1 MPTVNR
7 SKGAFPTQEKE
18 ANPEV
23 GSVALDTL
31 RPNAFALMP
40 FLVFVLFYAG
50 LSIVAE
56 SFDVVPMAVAFS
68 VAGAAAIA
76 MDRKRPLRSRI
87 DSFTRGMGEPNLMLM
102 CLIFVFAGAF
112 ATVAKASGAVD
123 AAVAI
128 ARALIPAQ
136 FMLAGVFAVAC
147 LLSLALGTS
156 CGTIAA
162 LMPIAAGFAGDPPFT
177 PGILA
182 GAVVGGAMFGDN
194 LSVISDTTVAAARTL
209 DIGMHDKLIANAAI
223 ALPAAAVVAIAYAL
237 MAWNGGADSS
247 AAMSPT
253 TLTARHFALVS
264 PYLAVLI
271 LAVLGVDV
279 LLLLFGG
286 AALAAAIGIAVGAF
300 GFFDSLRH
308 LGRGMGEMSQTMIIA
323 LLAFGVM
330 ESVRIR
336 GGLAWIV
343 EKVSRAARGQRT
355 CELAMFLLV
364 SLLNVFTANNTLA
377 VLLSGPV
384 AKECADR
391 FHIGRA
397 RLASLIDTA
406 SCIVQGFLPYG
417 GQILIAIGVGRA
429 AGLTLTS
436 GDVILSL
443 YYPPVLAAAVFMSM
457 LVRRHR
463 LPLTSPPASE

>member
-1 MPTVNR
+1 MPAASSSDSSPR
-7 SKGAFPTQEKE
+7 
-18 ANPEV
+18 NPQ
-23 GSVALDTL
+23 
-31 RPNAFALMP
+31 PNALALLP

-50 LSIVAE
+50 LSAAAG

-76 MDRKRPLRSRI
+76 MDRRRPLARRI

-128 ARALIPAQ
+128 ARALIPTR
-136 FMLAGVFAVAC
+136 FMLAGMFAVAC

-162 LMPIAAGFAGDPPFT
+162 LMPIAAGFAGEPPFT

-194 LSVISDTTVAAARTL
+194 LSMISDTTVAAARTL
-209 DIGMHDKLIANAAI
+209 DIGMRDKFIANFAI
-223 ALPAAAVVAIAYAL
+223 ALPAAALVAVAYAL
-237 MAWNGGADSS
+237 MAGTGGGS
-247 AAMSPT
+247 APAAT
-253 TLTARHFALVS
+253 GALTAKQFLLVS
-264 PYLAVLI
+264 PYVAVLALAVM
-271 LAVLGVDV
+271 GMDV

-286 AALAAAIGIAVGAF
+286 AALAAAIGIGVGAF

-308 LGRGMGEMSQTMIIA
+308 LGRGMAEMSQTLIIA

-330 ESVRIR
+330 ESVRAR

-343 EKVSRAARGQRT
+343 DRMSRLARGSRT

-364 SLLNVFTANNTLA
+364 SLLNVFTANNTLS
-377 VLLSGPV
+377 VLLAGPV
-384 AKECADR
+384 AKDCADR
-391 FHIGRA
+391 FGIGRA

-429 AGLTLTS
+429 AGLSLSS
-436 GDVILSL
+436 GDIICAL
-443 YYPPVLAAAVFMSM
+443 YYPPVLAVAVFASM
-457 LVRRHR
+457 FVRRQGGSAAAR
-463 LPLTSPPASE
+463 PVTA

>member
-1 MPTVNR
+1 MPTA
-7 SKGAFPTQEKE
+7 SSCD
-18 ANPEV
+18 NPPRNP
-23 GSVALDTL
+23 
-31 RPNAFALMP
+31 RPNARALLP
-40 FLVFVLFYAG
+40 FLMFVLFYAG
-50 LSIVAE
+50 LSVVAG

-68 VAGAAAIA
+68 VAAAAAIA
-76 MDRKRPLRSRI
+76 MDRGRPLARRI
-87 DSFTRGMGEPNLMLM
+87 DSFTRGMGDPNLMLM

-128 ARALIPAQ
+128 ARALIPAR
-136 FMLAGVFAVAC
+136 FMLAGMFAVAC

-162 LMPIAAGFAGDPPFT
+162 LTPIAAGFAGEPPFT

-209 DIGMHDKLIANAAI
+209 DIGMRDKFIANSAI
-223 ALPAAAVVAIAYAL
+223 ALPAAAVVVAAYAL
-237 MAWNGGADSS
+237 MTGTDGGSAPAAAD
-247 AAMSPT
+247 A
-253 TLTARHFALVS
+253 LTARQFLLVS
-264 PYLAVLI
+264 PYVAVLA
-271 LAVLGVDV
+271 LAIVGVDV

-286 AALAAAIGIAVGAF
+286 AALAAAIGVGVGSF

-308 LGRGMGEMSQTMIIA
+308 LGRGMSEMSQTMIIA

-330 ESVRIR
+330 ESVRTR

-343 EKVSRAARGQRT
+343 DRMSRLARGSRT
-355 CELAMFLLV
+355 CELAMLLLV

-377 VLLSGPV
+377 VLLAGPV
-384 AKECADR
+384 AKDCADK
-391 FHIGRA
+391 FNIGRA

-406 SCIVQGFLPYG
+406 SCVVQGFLPYG

-429 AGLTLTS
+429 AGLDLSS
-436 GDVILSL
+436 GDIICAL
-443 YYPPVLAAAVFMSM
+443 YYPPVLAAAVFVSM
-457 LVRRHR
+457 FVRRGEKG
-463 LPLTSPPASE
+463 PAACPATA